1 MHRLLKMLLAFA
13 LITCLPIPCCA
24 QSASE
29 KKAAQKAELKAE
41 LKAEELK
48 NDASYICGEG
58 WGDTYSSADQA
69 ALNDLISKIS
79 LHVSNSFQINE
90 EELNTNS
97 GFDSKTAVTSV
108 MNSYAQATLTNT
120 NNLVISNAPQTHV
133 LRYIKSSEVIKIF
146 DERKEKVFDYVR
158 SAMRA
163 EEKAKI
169 DDALRNYYWAFAMVR
184 SLQYPNSVKM
194 DIDGE
199 QRLLVTWIPQQIEEI
214 MSNLS
219 TQIASKD
226 GNDINLFIKYKNEPV
241 TSIDYTYFD
250 GQTWSNL
257 YSAKDGMGIVELRP
271 GVDVNSLQLKY
282 EYEYADQ
289 CQIDKELESVMQLFK
304 GTPFKNASVYISNLD
319 KKSAVSSEARKE
331 FEKSVKTES
340 AANLETLSKVNDE
353 KQLAGI
359 MNRVVNAIKTRQY
372 DSVNDCFSADGL
384 EMYKKLL
391 NYGQARLLGNP
402 QFSFYTMGK
411 RVVCRSI
418 PMAFSF
424 RNNKRKFVEDVTF
437 TFGEDRKI
445 ECVAFG
451 LGSQA
456 KTDIFDK
463 GVGAWSD
470 YAKMV
475 IATFLENYKTAFALK
490 RLDYLESV
498 FDDNA
503 TIITGHV
510 IKRNPRLS
518 MEDQASTFGDN
529 KPLIKYTRQTKSEYL
544 RKLKMC
550 FQSNQFINI
559 RFADNDVVKMGAGGE
574 TYGIQ
579 IKQDY
584 YSSNYGD
591 HGYLFLMVDFNDPE
605 NPSIKVRT
613 WQPDRNPNINSNLPR
628 SNRDWGIIGPG
639 NF

>member
-1 MHRLLKMLLAFA
+1 MHKTIWMILMLL
-13 LITCLPIPCCA
+13 LPLTSLA
-24 QSASE
+24 QT
-29 KKAAQKAELKAE
+29 
-41 LKAEELK
+41 AEERAEQMK
-48 NDASYICGEG
+48 ANEEYICGEG
-58 WGDTYSSADQA
+58 WGDTYNSADQA
-69 ALNDLISKIS
+69 ALADL
-79 LHVSNSFQINE
+79 
-90 EELNTNS
+90 
-97 GFDSKTAVTSV
+97 
-108 MNSYAQATLTNT
+108 NSYAQATLTNT
-120 NNLVISNAPQTHV
+120 FNLVISNTPQTHV
-133 LRYIKSSEVIKIF
+133 LRYIRKSEVNKIF

-194 DIDGE
+194 TIDGV

-219 TQIASKD
+219 TKIASKD
-226 GNDINLFIKYKNEPV
+226 GNEIYLFIKYKGEPV
-241 TSIDYTYFD
+241 TSLDYTYFD

-271 GVDVNSLQLKY
+271 GVEINSLQLKY

-304 GTPFKNASVYISNLD
+304 GTSFKNASVYINNLD
-319 KKSAVSSEARKE
+319 KKSAVSSEAKKE

-340 AANLETLSKVNDE
+340 AANLETLSKVENE
-353 KQLAGI
+353 KELAGI
-359 MNRVVNAIKTRQY
+359 MTRVINAIKAKDY
-372 DSVNDCFSADGL
+372 DSVSDCFSEDGL

-391 NYGQARLLGNP
+391 NYGQARLLGDP

-424 RNNKRKFVEDVTF
+424 KNNRRKFVEDVTF
-437 TFGEDRKI
+437 TFDENKKI

-456 KTDIFDK
+456 KTDIFNK

-503 TIITGHV
+503 TIITGHI
-510 IKRNPRLS
+510 IKKAPKVA
-518 MEDQASTFGDN
+518 MEGESFINSNN
-529 KPLIKYTRQTKSEYL
+529 KLIKYTRQTKSEYM

-584 YSSNYGD
+584 YSTNYGD
-591 HGYLFLMVDFNDPE
+591 HGYLFLMVDFNDPD

>member
-1 MHRLLKMLLAFA
+1 MHKTIWMILMLL
-13 LITCLPIPCCA
+13 LPLTSLA
-24 QSASE
+24 QT
-29 KKAAQKAELKAE
+29 
-41 LKAEELK
+41 AEERAEQMK
-48 NDASYICGEG
+48 ANAEYICGEG
-58 WGDTYSSADQA
+58 WGDTYNSADQA
-69 ALNDLISKIS
+69 ALADLISKIS
-79 LHVSNSFQINE
+79 LNISNSFEIKE
-90 EELNTNS
+90 EEFNTTS
-97 GFDSKTAVTSV
+97 SFDSKTAITSV

-120 NNLVISNAPQTHV
+120 FNLVISNTPQTHV
-133 LRYIKSSEVIKIF
+133 LRYIRKSEVNKIF

-194 DIDGE
+194 TIDGV

-219 TQIASKD
+219 TKIASKD
-226 GNDINLFIKYKNEPV
+226 GNEINLFIKYKGEPV
-241 TSIDYTYFD
+241 TSLDYTYFD

-271 GVDVNSLQLKY
+271 GVEINSLQLKY

-304 GTPFKNASVYISNLD
+304 GTSFKNASVYINNLD
-319 KKSAVSSEARKE
+319 KKSAVSSEAKKE

-340 AANLETLSKVNDE
+340 AANLETLSKVENE
-353 KQLAGI
+353 KELAGI
-359 MNRVVNAIKTRQY
+359 MTRVINAIKAKEY
-372 DSVNDCFSADGL
+372 DSVSDCFSEDGL

-391 NYGQARLLGNP
+391 NYGQARLLGDP

-424 RNNKRKFVEDVTF
+424 KNNRRKFVEDVTF
-437 TFGEDRKI
+437 TFDENKKI

-456 KTDIFDK
+456 KTDIFNK

-503 TIITGHV
+503 TIITGHI
-510 IKRNPRLS
+510 IKKAPKVA
-518 MEDQASTFGDN
+518 MEGESFINSNN
-529 KPLIKYTRQTKSEYL
+529 KLIKYTRQTKSEYM

-584 YSSNYGD
+584 YSTNYGD
-591 HGYLFLMVDFNDPE
+591 HGYLFLMVDFNDPD

>member
-1 MHRLLKMLLAFA
+1 MHKTIWMILMLL
-13 LITCLPIPCCA
+13 LPLTSLA
-24 QSASE
+24 QT
-29 KKAAQKAELKAE
+29 
-41 LKAEELK
+41 AEERAEQMK
-48 NDASYICGEG
+48 ANAEYICGEG
-58 WGDTYSSADQA
+58 WGDTYNSADQA
-69 ALNDLISKIS
+69 ALADLISKIS
-79 LHVSNSFQINE
+79 LNISNSFEIKE
-90 EELNTNS
+90 EEFNTNS
-97 GFDSKTAVTSV
+97 SFDSKTAITSV

-120 NNLVISNAPQTHV
+120 FNLVISNTPQTHV
-133 LRYIKSSEVIKIF
+133 LRYIRKSEVKKIF

-194 DIDGE
+194 TIDGV

-219 TQIASKD
+219 TKIASKD
-226 GNDINLFIKYKNEPV
+226 GNEINLFIKYKGEPV
-241 TSIDYTYFD
+241 TSLDYTYFD

-271 GVDVNSLQLKY
+271 GVEINSLQLKY

-304 GTPFKNASVYISNLD
+304 GTSFKNASVYINNLD
-319 KKSAVSSEARKE
+319 KKSAVSSEAKKE

-340 AANLETLSKVNDE
+340 AANLETLSKVENE
-353 KQLAGI
+353 KELAGI
-359 MNRVVNAIKTRQY
+359 MTRVINAIKAKDY
-372 DSVNDCFSADGL
+372 DSVSDCFSEDGL

-391 NYGQARLLGNP
+391 NYGQARLLGDP

-424 RNNKRKFVEDVTF
+424 KNNRRKFVEDVTF
-437 TFGEDRKI
+437 TFDENKKI

-456 KTDIFDK
+456 KTDIFNK

-503 TIITGHV
+503 TIITGHI
-510 IKRNPRLS
+510 IKKAPKVA
-518 MEDQASTFGDN
+518 MEGESFINSNN
-529 KPLIKYTRQTKSEYL
+529 KLIKYTRQTKSEYM

-584 YSSNYGD
+584 YSTNYGD
-591 HGYLFLMVDFNDPE
+591 HGYLFLMVDFNDPD

>member
-1 MHRLLKMLLAFA
+1 MHKTIWMILMLL
-13 LITCLPIPCCA
+13 LPLTSLA
-24 QSASE
+24 QT
-29 KKAAQKAELKAE
+29 
-41 LKAEELK
+41 AEERAEQMK
-48 NDASYICGEG
+48 ANAEYICGEG
-58 WGDTYSSADQA
+58 WGDTYNSADQA
-69 ALNDLISKIS
+69 ALADLISKIS
-79 LHVSNSFQINE
+79 LNISNSFEIKE
-90 EELNTNS
+90 EEFNTNS
-97 GFDSKTAVTSV
+97 SFDSKTAITSV

-120 NNLVISNAPQTHV
+120 FNLVISNTPQTHV
-133 LRYIKSSEVIKIF
+133 LRYIRKSEVNKIF

-194 DIDGE
+194 TIDGV

-219 TQIASKD
+219 TKIASKD
-226 GNDINLFIKYKNEPV
+226 GNEINLFIKYKGEPV
-241 TSIDYTYFD
+241 TSLDYTYFD

-271 GVDVNSLQLKY
+271 GVEINSLQLKY

-304 GTPFKNASVYISNLD
+304 GTSFKNASVYINNLD
-319 KKSAVSSEARKE
+319 KKSAVSSEAKKE

-340 AANLETLSKVNDE
+340 AANLETLSKVENE
-353 KQLAGI
+353 KELAGI
-359 MNRVVNAIKTRQY
+359 MTRVINAIKAKDY
-372 DSVNDCFSADGL
+372 DSVSDCFSEDGL

-391 NYGQARLLGNP
+391 NYGQARLLGDP

-424 RNNKRKFVEDVTF
+424 KNNRRKFVEDVTF
-437 TFGEDRKI
+437 TFDENKKI

-456 KTDIFDK
+456 KTDIFNK

-503 TIITGHV
+503 TIITGHI
-510 IKRNPRLS
+510 IKKAPKVA
-518 MEDQASTFGDN
+518 MEGESFINSNN
-529 KPLIKYTRQTKSEYL
+529 KLIKYTRQTKSEYM

-584 YSSNYGD
+584 YSTNYGD
-591 HGYLFLMVDFNDPE
+591 HGYLFLMVDFNDPD

-613 WQPDRNPNINSNLPR
+613 
-628 SNRDWGIIGPG
+628 
-639 NF
+639 

>member
-1 MHRLLKMLLAFA
+1 MHKTIWMILMFLLPLTSLAQ
-13 LITCLPIPCCA
+13 T
-24 QSASE
+24 
-29 KKAAQKAELKAE
+29 
-41 LKAEELK
+41 AEERAEQMK
-48 NDASYICGEG
+48 ANAEYICGEG
-58 WGDTYSSADQA
+58 WGDTYNSADQA
-69 ALNDLISKIS
+69 ALADLISKIS
-79 LHVSNSFQINE
+79 LNISNSFEIKE
-90 EELNTNS
+90 EEFNTNS
-97 GFDSKTAVTSV
+97 SFDSKTAITSV

-120 NNLVISNAPQTHV
+120 FNLVISNTPQTHV
-133 LRYIKSSEVIKIF
+133 LRYIRKSEVNKIF

-194 DIDGE
+194 TIDGV

-219 TQIASKD
+219 TKIASKD
-226 GNDINLFIKYKNEPV
+226 GNEINLFIKYKGEPV
-241 TSIDYTYFD
+241 TSLDYTYFD

-271 GVDVNSLQLKY
+271 GVEINSLQLKY

-304 GTPFKNASVYISNLD
+304 GTSFKNAFVYINNLD
-319 KKSAVSSEARKE
+319 KKSAVSSEAKKE

-340 AANLETLSKVNDE
+340 AANLETLSKVENE
-353 KQLAGI
+353 KELAGI
-359 MNRVVNAIKTRQY
+359 MIRVINAIKAKDY
-372 DSVNDCFSADGL
+372 DSVSDCFSEDGL

-391 NYGQARLLGNP
+391 NYGQARLLGDP

-424 RNNKRKFVEDVTF
+424 KNNRRKFVEDVTF
-437 TFGEDRKI
+437 TFDENKKI

-456 KTDIFDK
+456 KTDIFNK

-503 TIITGHV
+503 TIITGHI
-510 IKRNPRLS
+510 IKKAPKVA
-518 MEDQASTFGDN
+518 MEGESFINSNN
-529 KPLIKYTRQTKSEYL
+529 KLIKYTRQTKSEYM

-584 YSSNYGD
+584 YSTNYGD
-591 HGYLFLMVDFNDPE
+591 HGYLFLMVDFNDPD

>member
-1 MHRLLKMLLAFA
+1 MHKTIWMILMLL
-13 LITCLPIPCCA
+13 LPLTSLA
-24 QSASE
+24 QT
-29 KKAAQKAELKAE
+29 
-41 LKAEELK
+41 AEERAEQMK
-48 NDASYICGEG
+48 ANAEYICGEG
-58 WGDTYSSADQA
+58 WGDTYNSADQA
-69 ALNDLISKIS
+69 ALADLISKIS
-79 LHVSNSFQINE
+79 LNISNSFEIKE
-90 EELNTNS
+90 EEFNTNS
-97 GFDSKTAVTSV
+97 SFDSKTAIISV

-120 NNLVISNAPQTHV
+120 FNLVISNTPQTHV
-133 LRYIKSSEVIKIF
+133 LRYIRKSEVNKIF

-194 DIDGE
+194 TIDGV

-219 TQIASKD
+219 TKIASKD
-226 GNDINLFIKYKNEPV
+226 GNEINLFIKYKGEPV
-241 TSIDYTYFD
+241 TSLDYTYFD

-271 GVDVNSLQLKY
+271 GVEINSLQLKY

-304 GTPFKNASVYISNLD
+304 GTSFKNASVYINNLD
-319 KKSAVSSEARKE
+319 KKSAVSSEAKKE

-340 AANLETLSKVNDE
+340 AANLETLSKVENE
-353 KQLAGI
+353 KELAGI
-359 MNRVVNAIKTRQY
+359 MTKVINAIKAKDY
-372 DSVNDCFSADGL
+372 DSVSDCFSEDGL

-391 NYGQARLLGNP
+391 NYGQARLLGDP
-402 QFSFYTMGK
+402 QFSFNTMGK

-424 RNNKRKFVEDVTF
+424 KTNRRKFVEDVTF
-437 TFGEDRKI
+437 TFDENKKI

-456 KTDIFDK
+456 KTDIFNK

-503 TIITGHV
+503 TIITGHI
-510 IKRNPRLS
+510 IKKAPKVA
-518 MEDQASTFGDN
+518 MEGESFINSNN
-529 KPLIKYTRQTKSEYL
+529 KLIKYTRQTKSEYM

-584 YSSNYGD
+584 YSTNYGD
-591 HGYLFLMVDFNDPE
+591 HGYLFLMVDFNDPD

>member
-1 MHRLLKMLLAFA
+1 MHKTIWMILMLL
-13 LITCLPIPCCA
+13 LPLTTLA
-24 QSASE
+24 QT
-29 KKAAQKAELKAE
+29 
-41 LKAEELK
+41 AEERAEQMK
-48 NDASYICGEG
+48 ANAEYICGEG
-58 WGDTYSSADQA
+58 WGDTYNSADQA
-69 ALNDLISKIS
+69 ALADLISKIS
-79 LHVSNSFQINE
+79 LNISNSFEIKE
-90 EELNTNS
+90 EEFNTNS
-97 GFDSKTAVTSV
+97 SFDSKTAITSV

-120 NNLVISNAPQTHV
+120 FNLVISNTPQTHV
-133 LRYIKSSEVIKIF
+133 LRYIRKSEVNKIF

-194 DIDGE
+194 TIDGV

-219 TQIASKD
+219 TKIASKD
-226 GNDINLFIKYKNEPV
+226 GNEINLFIKYKGEPV
-241 TSIDYTYFD
+241 TSLDYTYFD

-271 GVDVNSLQLKY
+271 GVEINSLQLKY

-304 GTPFKNASVYISNLD
+304 GTSFKNAFVYINNLD
-319 KKSAVSSEARKE
+319 KKSAVSSEAKKE

-340 AANLETLSKVNDE
+340 AANLETLSKVENE
-353 KQLAGI
+353 KELAGI
-359 MNRVVNAIKTRQY
+359 MTRVINAIKAKDY
-372 DSVNDCFSADGL
+372 DSVSDCFSEDGL

-391 NYGQARLLGNP
+391 NYGQARLLGDP

-424 RNNKRKFVEDVTF
+424 KNNRRKFVEDVTF
-437 TFGEDRKI
+437 TFDENKKI

-456 KTDIFDK
+456 KTDIFNK

-503 TIITGHV
+503 TIITGHI
-510 IKRNPRLS
+510 IKKAPKVA
-518 MEDQASTFGDN
+518 MEGESFINSNN
-529 KPLIKYTRQTKSEYL
+529 KLIKYTRQTKSEYM

-584 YSSNYGD
+584 YSTNYGD
-591 HGYLFLMVDFNDPE
+591 HGYLFLMVDFNDPD

>member
-1 MHRLLKMLLAFA
+1 MLMLSF
-13 LITCLPIPCCA
+13 TCSA
-24 QSASE
+24 QNTA
-29 KKAAQKAELKAE
+29 KDKAEQIKG
-41 LKAEELK
+41 
-48 NDASYICGEG
+48 NDAYLCGEG
-58 WGDTYSSADQA
+58 WGDTYNSADQA
-69 ALNDLISKIS
+69 ALADLISKIS
-79 LHVSNSFQINE
+79 LNISSSFEIKE

-97 GFDSKTAVTSV
+97 GFDSNTAVTSV

-120 NNLVISNAPQTHV
+120 DNLVISNSPQTHV
-133 LRYIKSSEVIKIF
+133 LRYIRRSEINKIF

-163 EEKAKI
+163 EEKGKI

-194 DIDGE
+194 TVNGE
-199 QRLLVTWIPQQIEEI
+199 QRLLVTWIPQQMQEI
-214 MSNLS
+214 MSNIS
-219 TQIASKD
+219 TKIASKD
-226 GNDINLFIKYKNEPV
+226 GNDINLFIKYKGEPV
-241 TSIDYTYFD
+241 SSLDYTYFD

-271 GVDVNSLQLKY
+271 DVDINSLQLKY

-289 CQIDKELESVMQLFK
+289 AQIDKELESVMHLFK
-304 GTPFKNASVYISNLD
+304 GTPFKNATAYINNLD
-319 KKSAVSSEARKE
+319 KKSAVSSEAKKD
-331 FEKSVKTES
+331 FEKTVKTES
-340 AANLETLSKVNDE
+340 AANLEDLSKVEDE
-353 KQLAGI
+353 KTLANI
-359 MNRVVNAIKTRQY
+359 MGKVINAIKTKNY
-372 DSVNDCFSADGL
+372 NSADDCFSEDGL

-391 NYGQARLLGNP
+391 NYGQARILGNP
-402 QFSFYTMGK
+402 QFSFYKMGK

-424 RNNKRKFVEDVTF
+424 KNNKRKFVEDVTF
-437 TFGEDRKI
+437 TFDENKKI

-451 LGSQA
+451 LGNQA
-456 KTDIFDK
+456 KTDIFNK

-510 IKRNPRLS
+510 IKKNPKLDVENQS
-518 MEDQASTFGDN
+518 AVFGDN

-550 FQSNQFINI
+550 FQSNQFINV

-584 YSSNYGD
+584 YSTNYGD
-591 HGYLFLMVDFNDPE
+591 QGYLFLMVDFNDPE

-613 WQPDRNPNINSNLPR
+613 
-628 SNRDWGIIGPG
+628 
-639 NF
+639 

>member
-1 MHRLLKMLLAFA
+1 MHKTIWMILMLL
-13 LITCLPIPCCA
+13 LPLTSLA
-24 QSASE
+24 QT
-29 KKAAQKAELKAE
+29 
-41 LKAEELK
+41 AEERAEQMK
-48 NDASYICGEG
+48 ANAEYICGEG
-58 WGDTYSSADQA
+58 WGDTYNSADQA
-69 ALNDLISKIS
+69 ALADLISKIS
-79 LHVSNSFQINE
+79 LNISNSFEIKE
-90 EELNTNS
+90 EEFNTNS
-97 GFDSKTAVTSV
+97 SFDSKTAITSV

-120 NNLVISNAPQTHV
+120 FNLVISNTPQTHV
-133 LRYIKSSEVIKIF
+133 LRYIRKSEVNKIF

-194 DIDGE
+194 TIDGV

-219 TQIASKD
+219 TKIASKD
-226 GNDINLFIKYKNEPV
+226 GNEINLFIKYKGEPV
-241 TSIDYTYFD
+241 TSLDYTYFD

-271 GVDVNSLQLKY
+271 GVEINSLQLKY

-304 GTPFKNASVYISNLD
+304 GTSFKNASVYINNLD
-319 KKSAVSSEARKE
+319 KKSAVSSEAKKE

-340 AANLETLSKVNDE
+340 AANLETLSKVENE
-353 KQLAGI
+353 KELAGI
-359 MNRVVNAIKTRQY
+359 MTRVINAIKAKDY
-372 DSVNDCFSADGL
+372 DSVSDCFSEDGL

-391 NYGQARLLGNP
+391 NYGQARLLGDP

-424 RNNKRKFVEDVTF
+424 KNNRRKFVEDVTF
-437 TFGEDRKI
+437 TFDENKKI

-456 KTDIFDK
+456 KTDIFNK

-503 TIITGHV
+503 TIITGHI
-510 IKRNPRLS
+510 IKKAPKVA
-518 MEDQASTFGDN
+518 MEGESFINSNN
-529 KPLIKYTRQTKSEYL
+529 KLIKYTRQTKSEYM

-559 RFADNDVVKMGAGGE
+559 RFADNNVVKMGAGGE

-584 YSSNYGD
+584 YSTNYGD
-591 HGYLFLMVDFNDPE
+591 HGYLFLMVDFNDPD

>member
-1 MHRLLKMLLAFA
+1 MQTNMKKFLNTLIATVVLSIILPLASM
-13 LITCLPIPCCA
+13 A
-24 QSASE
+24 QNASA
-29 KKAAQKAELKAE
+29 AWQKAEQIKDDEA
-41 LKAEELK
+41 
-48 NDASYICGEG
+48 YICGEG
-58 WGDTYSSADQA
+58 WGDTYNSADQE
-69 ALNDLISKIS
+69 ALSDLISKITINIS
-79 LHVSNSFQINE
+79 HSFEVNE
-90 EELNTNS
+90 EELNTNDHI
-97 GFDSKTAVTSV
+97 DSKSAVKSV

-120 NNLVISNAPQTHV
+120 NNIVISNSPKAHV
-133 LRYIKSSEVIKIF
+133 LRYIKRSEVQKIF
-146 DERKEKVFDYVR
+146 DSRKEKVFDYVR
-158 SAMRA
+158 SALRA
-163 EEKAKI
+163 EEKGKI

-194 DIDGE
+194 DIDGT
-199 QRLLVTWIPQQIEEI
+199 QRLLVTWIPQQMEEI

-219 TQIASKD
+219 TQIANKD
-226 GNDINLFIKYKNEPV
+226 GNDINLFIRYKGEPV
-241 TSIDYTYFD
+241 TSLDYTYFD

-271 GVDVNSLQLKY
+271 GTDINSLQLKY

-289 CQIDKELESVMQLFK
+289 CQIDKELESVMSLFK
-304 GTPFKNASVYISNLD
+304 GTPFKNAMLYINNID
-319 KKSAVSSEARKE
+319 KKSTISTDAKKG
-331 FEKSVKTES
+331 FEKSVKNES
-340 AANLETLSKVNDE
+340 DTNLNELGKIEGE
-353 KQLAGI
+353 KEYVAIINKLI
-359 MNRVVNAIKTRQY
+359 NAIKSKNY
-372 DSVNDCFSADGL
+372 DSVDDCFTTDGQ
-384 EMYKKLL
+384 EMYRKLL
-391 NYGQARLLGNP
+391 NYGKARILGNP
-402 QFSFYTMGK
+402 QFSFYKMGL

-424 RNNKRKFVEDVTF
+424 QNNKRKFVEDVTF
-437 TFGEDRKI
+437 TFDANKKI

-456 KTDIFDK
+456 KTDIFNK

-503 TIITGHV
+503 TIITGHL
-510 IKRNPRLS
+510 IKKSPRQQVESQSFL
-518 MEDQASTFGDN
+518 ADN

-544 RKLKMC
+544 RRLKMC

-584 YSSNYGD
+584 YSTNYGD

-613 WQPDRNPNINSNLPR
+613 WQPDRNPDINSNLPR

>member
-1 MHRLLKMLLAFA
+1 MHKTIWMILMLL
-13 LITCLPIPCCA
+13 LPLTSLA
-24 QSASE
+24 QT
-29 KKAAQKAELKAE
+29 
-41 LKAEELK
+41 AEERAGQMK
-48 NDASYICGEG
+48 ANAEYICGEG
-58 WGDTYSSADQA
+58 WGDTYNSADQA
-69 ALNDLISKIS
+69 ALADLISKIS
-79 LHVSNSFQINE
+79 LNISNSFEIKE
-90 EELNTNS
+90 EEFNTNS
-97 GFDSKTAVTSV
+97 SFDSKTAITSV

-120 NNLVISNAPQTHV
+120 FNLVISNTPQTHV
-133 LRYIKSSEVIKIF
+133 LRYIRKSEVNKIF

-194 DIDGE
+194 TIDGV

-219 TQIASKD
+219 TKIASKD
-226 GNDINLFIKYKNEPV
+226 DNEINLFIKYKGEPV
-241 TSIDYTYFD
+241 TSLDYTYFD

-271 GVDVNSLQLKY
+271 GVEINSLQLKY

-304 GTPFKNASVYISNLD
+304 GTSFKNAFVYINNLD
-319 KKSAVSSEARKE
+319 KKSAVSSEAKKE

-340 AANLETLSKVNDE
+340 AADLETLSKVENE
-353 KQLAGI
+353 KELAGI
-359 MNRVVNAIKTRQY
+359 MTRVINAIKAKDY
-372 DSVNDCFSADGL
+372 DSVSDCFSEDGL

-391 NYGQARLLGNP
+391 NYGQARLLGDP

-424 RNNKRKFVEDVTF
+424 KNNRRKFVEDVTF
-437 TFGEDRKI
+437 TFDENKKI

-456 KTDIFDK
+456 KTDIFNK

-503 TIITGHV
+503 TIITGHI
-510 IKRNPRLS
+510 IKKAPKVA
-518 MEDQASTFGDN
+518 MEGESFINSNN
-529 KPLIKYTRQTKSEYL
+529 KLIKYTRQTKSEYM

-584 YSSNYGD
+584 YSTNYGD
-591 HGYLFLMVDFNDPE
+591 HGYLFLMVDFNDPD

>member
-1 MHRLLKMLLAFA
+1 MHKTIWMILMLL
-13 LITCLPIPCCA
+13 LPLTSLA
-24 QSASE
+24 QT
-29 KKAAQKAELKAE
+29 
-41 LKAEELK
+41 AEERAEQMK
-48 NDASYICGEG
+48 ANAEYICGEG
-58 WGDTYSSADQA
+58 WGDTYNSADQA
-69 ALNDLISKIS
+69 ALADLISKIS
-79 LHVSNSFQINE
+79 LNISNSFEIKE
-90 EELNTNS
+90 EEFNTNS
-97 GFDSKTAVTSV
+97 SFDSKTAITSV

-120 NNLVISNAPQTHV
+120 FNLVISNTPQTHV
-133 LRYIKSSEVIKIF
+133 LRYIRKSEVNKIF

-194 DIDGE
+194 TIDGV

-219 TQIASKD
+219 TKIASKD
-226 GNDINLFIKYKNEPV
+226 GNEINLFIKYKGEPV
-241 TSIDYTYFD
+241 TSLDYTYFD

-271 GVDVNSLQLKY
+271 GVEINSLQLKY

-304 GTPFKNASVYISNLD
+304 GTSFKNASVYINNLD
-319 KKSAVSSEARKE
+319 KKSAVSSEAKKE

-340 AANLETLSKVNDE
+340 AANLETLSKVENE
-353 KQLAGI
+353 KEPAGI
-359 MNRVVNAIKTRQY
+359 MTRVINAIKAKDY
-372 DSVNDCFSADGL
+372 DSVSDCFSEDGL

-391 NYGQARLLGNP
+391 NYGQARLLGDP

-424 RNNKRKFVEDVTF
+424 KNNRRKFVEDVTF
-437 TFGEDRKI
+437 TFDENKKI

-456 KTDIFDK
+456 KTDIFNK

-503 TIITGHV
+503 TIITGHI
-510 IKRNPRLS
+510 IKKAPKVA
-518 MEDQASTFGDN
+518 MEGESFINSNN
-529 KPLIKYTRQTKSEYL
+529 KLIKYTRQTKSEYM

-584 YSSNYGD
+584 YSTNYGDYGD
-591 HGYLFLMVDFNDPE
+591 HGYLFLMVDFNDPD

>member
-1 MHRLLKMLLAFA
+1 MHKTIWTFLMILLPLAS
-13 LITCLPIPCCA
+13 PA
-24 QSASE
+24 QNVEERAE
-29 KKAAQKAELKAE
+29 QFKANNEYL
-41 LKAEELK
+41 
-48 NDASYICGEG
+48 CGEG
-58 WGDTYSSADQA
+58 WGDTYNSADQA
-69 ALNDLISKIS
+69 ALADLISKIS
-79 LHVSNSFQINE
+79 LNISSSFEIKE
-90 EELNTNS
+90 EEFNTNN

-133 LRYIKSSEVIKIF
+133 LRYIRKSEINKIF

-163 EEKAKI
+163 EEKGKI

-194 DIDGE
+194 TIDGV
-199 QRLLVTWIPQQIEEI
+199 QRLLVTWIPQQIEEV

-219 TQIASKD
+219 VNIASKD
-226 GNDINLFIKYKNEPV
+226 GNDINLFIKYKGEPV
-241 TSIDYTYFD
+241 ASLDYTYFD

-257 YSAKDGMGIVELRP
+257 YSAKDGMGVVELRP
-271 GVDVNSLQLKY
+271 DVPINSLQLKY

-289 CQIDKELESVMQLFK
+289 AQIDKELESVMHLFR
-304 GTPFKNASVYISNLD
+304 GTPFKNASTYIDNLD
-319 KKSAVSSEARKE
+319 KKTAVSAEAKKD
-331 FEKSVKTES
+331 FDKSVKTES
-340 AANLETLSKVNDE
+340 AANLEDLTKVEDE
-353 KQLAGI
+353 KTLAKI
-359 MNRVVNAIKTRQY
+359 MGRVINAIKTKDY
-372 DSVNDCFSADGL
+372 DSANDCFSEDGR
-384 EMYKKLL
+384 EMYWKLL

-402 QFSFYTMGK
+402 QFSFYKMGK

-424 RNNKRKFVEDVTF
+424 KNNKRKFVEDVTF
-437 TFGEDRKI
+437 TFDEHRKI

-451 LGSQA
+451 LGNQA

-503 TIITGHV
+503 TIITGHI
-510 IKRNPRLS
+510 IKKNPKLNI
-518 MEDQASTFGDN
+518 EGQATTFGDN

-591 HGYLFLMVDFNDPE
+591 QGYLFLMVDFNDPE

-613 WQPDRNPNINSNLPR
+613 WQPERNPNINSNLPR

>member
-1 MHRLLKMLLAFA
+1 MHKTIWMILMLL
-13 LITCLPIPCCA
+13 LPLTSLA
-24 QSASE
+24 QT
-29 KKAAQKAELKAE
+29 
-41 LKAEELK
+41 AEERAEQMK
-48 NDASYICGEG
+48 ANAEYICGEG
-58 WGDTYSSADQA
+58 WGDTYNSADQA
-69 ALNDLISKIS
+69 ALADLISKIS
-79 LHVSNSFQINE
+79 LNISNSFEIKE
-90 EELNTNS
+90 EEFNTNS
-97 GFDSKTAVTSV
+97 SFDSKTAISSV

-120 NNLVISNAPQTHV
+120 FNLVISNTPQTHV
-133 LRYIKSSEVIKIF
+133 LRYIRKSEVNKIF

-194 DIDGE
+194 TIDGV

-219 TQIASKD
+219 TKIASKD
-226 GNDINLFIKYKNEPV
+226 GNEINLFIKYKGEPV
-241 TSIDYTYFD
+241 TSLDYTYFD

-304 GTPFKNASVYISNLD
+304 GTSFKNASVYINNLD
-319 KKSAVSSEARKE
+319 KKSAVSSEAKKE

-340 AANLETLSKVNDE
+340 AANLETLSKVENE
-353 KQLAGI
+353 KELAGI
-359 MNRVVNAIKTRQY
+359 MTRVINAIKAKDY
-372 DSVNDCFSADGL
+372 DSVSDCFSEDGL

-391 NYGQARLLGNP
+391 NYGQARLLGDP

-424 RNNKRKFVEDVTF
+424 KNNRRKFVEDVTF
-437 TFGEDRKI
+437 TFDENKKI

-456 KTDIFDK
+456 KTDIFNK

-475 IATFLENYKTAFALK
+475 IATFLENYKTAFSLK

-503 TIITGHV
+503 TIITGHI
-510 IKRNPRLS
+510 IKKAPKVA
-518 MEDQASTFGDN
+518 MEGESFINSNN
-529 KPLIKYTRQTKSEYL
+529 KLIKYTRQTKSEYM

-584 YSSNYGD
+584 YSTNYGD
-591 HGYLFLMVDFNDPE
+591 HGYLFLMVDFNDPD

>member
-1 MHRLLKMLLAFA
+1 MRKTIWTILILMLSF
-13 LITCLPIPCCA
+13 TCSA
-24 QSASE
+24 QNTA
-29 KKAAQKAELKAE
+29 KDKAEQIKG
-41 LKAEELK
+41 
-48 NDASYICGEG
+48 NDAYLCGEG
-58 WGDTYSSADQA
+58 WGDTYNSADQA
-69 ALNDLISKIS
+69 ALADLISKIS
-79 LHVSNSFQINE
+79 LNISSSFEIKE

-97 GFDSKTAVTSV
+97 GFDSNTAVTSV

-120 NNLVISNAPQTHV
+120 DNLVISNSPQTHV
-133 LRYIKSSEVIKIF
+133 LRYIRRSEINKIF

-163 EEKAKI
+163 EEKGKI

-194 DIDGE
+194 TVDGE
-199 QRLLVTWIPQQIEEI
+199 QRLLVTWIPQQIQEV
-214 MSNLS
+214 MSNIS
-219 TQIASKD
+219 TKIASKD
-226 GNDINLFIKYKNEPV
+226 GNDINLFIKYKGEPV
-241 TSIDYTYFD
+241 SSLDYTYFD

-271 GVDVNSLQLKY
+271 DVDINSLQLKY

-289 CQIDKELESVMQLFK
+289 AQIDKELESVMHLFK
-304 GTPFKNASVYISNLD
+304 GTPFKNATAYINNLD
-319 KKSAVSSEARKE
+319 KKSAVSSEAKKD
-331 FEKSVKTES
+331 FEKTVKTES
-340 AANLETLSKVNDE
+340 AANLEDLSKVEDE
-353 KQLAGI
+353 KTLANI
-359 MNRVVNAIKTRQY
+359 MGKVINAIKTKNY
-372 DSVNDCFSADGL
+372 NSADDCFSEDGL
-384 EMYKKLL
+384 EMYRKLL
-391 NYGQARLLGNP
+391 NYGQARILGNP
-402 QFSFYTMGK
+402 QFSFYKMGK

-424 RNNKRKFVEDVTF
+424 KNNKRKFVEDVTF
-437 TFGEDRKI
+437 TFDENKKI

-451 LGSQA
+451 LGNQA
-456 KTDIFDK
+456 KTDIFNK

-510 IKRNPRLS
+510 IKKNPKLDVENQS
-518 MEDQASTFGDN
+518 AVFGDN

-550 FQSNQFINI
+550 FQSNQFINV

-584 YSSNYGD
+584 YSTNYGD
-591 HGYLFLMVDFNDPE
+591 QGYLFLMVDFNDPE

-613 WQPDRNPNINSNLPR
+613 WQPDRNPDINSNLPR

>member
-1 MHRLLKMLLAFA
+1 MHKTIWMILMLL
-13 LITCLPIPCCA
+13 LPLTSLA
-24 QSASE
+24 QT
-29 KKAAQKAELKAE
+29 
-41 LKAEELK
+41 AEERAEQMK
-48 NDASYICGEG
+48 ANAEYICGEG
-58 WGDTYSSADQA
+58 WGDTYNSADQA
-69 ALNDLISKIS
+69 ALADLISKIS
-79 LHVSNSFQINE
+79 LNISNSFEIKE
-90 EELNTNS
+90 EEFNTNS
-97 GFDSKTAVTSV
+97 SFDSKTAIISV

-120 NNLVISNAPQTHV
+120 FNLVISNTPQTHV
-133 LRYIKSSEVIKIF
+133 LRYIRKSEVNKIF

-194 DIDGE
+194 TIDGV

-219 TQIASKD
+219 TKIASKD
-226 GNDINLFIKYKNEPV
+226 GNEINLFIKYKGEPV
-241 TSIDYTYFD
+241 TSLDYTYFD

-271 GVDVNSLQLKY
+271 GVKINSLQLKY

-304 GTPFKNASVYISNLD
+304 GTSFKNASVYINNLD
-319 KKSAVSSEARKE
+319 KKSAVSSEAKKE

-340 AANLETLSKVNDE
+340 AANLETLSKVENE
-353 KQLAGI
+353 KELAGI
-359 MNRVVNAIKTRQY
+359 MTKVINAIKAKDY
-372 DSVNDCFSADGL
+372 DSVSDCFSEDGL

-391 NYGQARLLGNP
+391 NYGQARLLGDP

-424 RNNKRKFVEDVTF
+424 KNNRRKFMEDVTF
-437 TFGEDRKI
+437 TFDENKKI

-456 KTDIFDK
+456 KTDIFNK

-503 TIITGHV
+503 TIITGHI
-510 IKRNPRLS
+510 IKKAPKVA
-518 MEDQASTFGDN
+518 MEGESFINSNN
-529 KPLIKYTRQTKSEYL
+529 KLIKYTRQTKSEYM

-584 YSSNYGD
+584 YSTNYGD
-591 HGYLFLMVDFNDPE
+591 HGYLFLMVDFNDPD

>member
-1 MHRLLKMLLAFA
+1 MHKTIWMILMLL
-13 LITCLPIPCCA
+13 LPLTSLA
-24 QSASE
+24 QT
-29 KKAAQKAELKAE
+29 
-41 LKAEELK
+41 AEERAEQMK
-48 NDASYICGEG
+48 ANAEYICGEG
-58 WGDTYSSADQA
+58 WGDTYNSADQA
-69 ALNDLISKIS
+69 ALADLISKIS
-79 LHVSNSFQINE
+79 LNISNSFEIKE
-90 EELNTNS
+90 EEFNTNS
-97 GFDSKTAVTSV
+97 SFDSKTAITSV

-120 NNLVISNAPQTHV
+120 FNLVISNTPQTHV
-133 LRYIKSSEVIKIF
+133 LRYIRKSEVNKIF

-194 DIDGE
+194 TIDGV

-219 TQIASKD
+219 TKIASKD
-226 GNDINLFIKYKNEPV
+226 GNEINLFIKYKGEPV
-241 TSIDYTYFD
+241 TSLDYTYFD

-271 GVDVNSLQLKY
+271 GVEINSLQLKY

-304 GTPFKNASVYISNLD
+304 GTSFKNASVYINNLD
-319 KKSAVSSEARKE
+319 KKSAVSSEAKKE

-340 AANLETLSKVNDE
+340 AANLETLSKVENE
-353 KQLAGI
+353 KELAGI
-359 MNRVVNAIKTRQY
+359 MTRVINAIKAKDY
-372 DSVNDCFSADGL
+372 DSVSDCFSEDGL

-391 NYGQARLLGNP
+391 NYGQARLLGDP

-424 RNNKRKFVEDVTF
+424 KNNRRKFVEDVTF
-437 TFGEDRKI
+437 TFDENKKI

-456 KTDIFDK
+456 KTDIFNK

-503 TIITGHV
+503 TIITGHI
-510 IKRNPRLS
+510 IKKAPKVA
-518 MEDQASTFGDN
+518 MEGESFINSNN
-529 KPLIKYTRQTKSEYL
+529 KLIKYTRQTKSEYM

-559 RFADNDVVKMGAGGE
+559 RFADNDVVKMGAGG
-574 TYGIQ
+574 
-579 IKQDY
+579 
-584 YSSNYGD
+584 
-591 HGYLFLMVDFNDPE
+591 
-605 NPSIKVRT
+605 
-613 WQPDRNPNINSNLPR
+613 
-628 SNRDWGIIGPG
+628 
-639 NF
+639 

>member
-1 MHRLLKMLLAFA
+1 MHKTIWMILMLL
-13 LITCLPIPCCA
+13 LPLTSLA
-24 QSASE
+24 QT
-29 KKAAQKAELKAE
+29 
-41 LKAEELK
+41 AEERAEQMK
-48 NDASYICGEG
+48 ANAEYICGEG
-58 WGDTYSSADQA
+58 WGDTYNSADQA
-69 ALNDLISKIS
+69 ALADLISKIS
-79 LHVSNSFQINE
+79 LNISNSFEIKE
-90 EELNTNS
+90 EEFNTNS
-97 GFDSKTAVTSV
+97 SFDSKTAIILV

-120 NNLVISNAPQTHV
+120 FNLVISNTPQTHV
-133 LRYIKSSEVIKIF
+133 LRYIRKSEVNKIF

-194 DIDGE
+194 TIDGV

-219 TQIASKD
+219 TKIASKD
-226 GNDINLFIKYKNEPV
+226 GNEINLFIKYKGEPV
-241 TSIDYTYFD
+241 TSLDYTYFD

-271 GVDVNSLQLKY
+271 GVEINSLQLKY

-304 GTPFKNASVYISNLD
+304 GTSFKNASVYINNLD
-319 KKSAVSSEARKE
+319 KKSAVSSEAKKE

-340 AANLETLSKVNDE
+340 AANLETLSKVENE
-353 KQLAGI
+353 KELAGI
-359 MNRVVNAIKTRQY
+359 MTRVINAIKAKDY
-372 DSVNDCFSADGL
+372 DSVSDCFSEDGL

-391 NYGQARLLGNP
+391 NYGQARLLGDP

-424 RNNKRKFVEDVTF
+424 KNNRRKFVEDVTF
-437 TFGEDRKI
+437 TFDENKKI

-456 KTDIFDK
+456 KTDIFNK

-503 TIITGHV
+503 TIITGHI
-510 IKRNPRLS
+510 IKKAPKVA
-518 MEDQASTFGDN
+518 MEGESFINSNN
-529 KPLIKYTRQTKSEYL
+529 KLIKYTRQTKSEYM

-550 FQSNQFINI
+550 FLSNQFINI

-584 YSSNYGD
+584 YSTNYGD
-591 HGYLFLMVDFNDPE
+591 HGYLFLMVDFNDPD

>member
-1 MHRLLKMLLAFA
+1 MHKTIWMILMLL
-13 LITCLPIPCCA
+13 LPLTSLA
-24 QSASE
+24 QT
-29 KKAAQKAELKAE
+29 
-41 LKAEELK
+41 AEERAEQMK
-48 NDASYICGEG
+48 ANAEYICGEG
-58 WGDTYSSADQA
+58 WGGTYNSADQA
-69 ALNDLISKIS
+69 ALADLISKIS
-79 LHVSNSFQINE
+79 LNISNSFEIKE
-90 EELNTNS
+90 EEFNTNS
-97 GFDSKTAVTSV
+97 SFDSKTAITSV

-120 NNLVISNAPQTHV
+120 FNLVISNTPQTHV
-133 LRYIKSSEVIKIF
+133 LRYIRKSEVNKIF

-184 SLQYPNSVKM
+184 SLQYPNGVKM
-194 DIDGE
+194 TIDGV

-219 TQIASKD
+219 TKIASKD
-226 GNDINLFIKYKNEPV
+226 GNEINLFIKYKGEPV
-241 TSIDYTYFD
+241 TSLDYTYFD

-271 GVDVNSLQLKY
+271 GVEINSLQLKY

-304 GTPFKNASVYISNLD
+304 GTSFKNASVYINNLD
-319 KKSAVSSEARKE
+319 KKSAVSSEAKKE

-340 AANLETLSKVNDE
+340 AANLETLSKVENE
-353 KQLAGI
+353 KELAGI
-359 MNRVVNAIKTRQY
+359 MTRVINAIKAKDY
-372 DSVNDCFSADGL
+372 DSVSDCFSEDGL

-391 NYGQARLLGNP
+391 NYGQARLLGDP

-424 RNNKRKFVEDVTF
+424 KNNRRKFVEDVTF
-437 TFGEDRKI
+437 TFDENKKI

-456 KTDIFDK
+456 KTDIFNK

-503 TIITGHV
+503 TIITGHI
-510 IKRNPRLS
+510 IKKAPKVA
-518 MEDQASTFGDN
+518 MEGESFINSNN
-529 KPLIKYTRQTKSEYL
+529 KLIKYTRQTKSEYM

-584 YSSNYGD
+584 YSTNYGD
-591 HGYLFLMVDFNDPE
+591 HGYLFLMVDFNDPD

>member
-1 MHRLLKMLLAFA
+1 MHKTIWMILMLL
-13 LITCLPIPCCA
+13 LPLTSLA
-24 QSASE
+24 QT
-29 KKAAQKAELKAE
+29 
-41 LKAEELK
+41 AEERAEQMK
-48 NDASYICGEG
+48 ANAEYICGEG
-58 WGDTYSSADQA
+58 WGDTYNSADQA
-69 ALNDLISKIS
+69 ALADLISKIS
-79 LHVSNSFQINE
+79 LNISNSFEIKE
-90 EELNTNS
+90 EEFNTNS
-97 GFDSKTAVTSV
+97 SFDSKTAITSV

-120 NNLVISNAPQTHV
+120 FNLVISNTPQTHV
-133 LRYIKSSEVIKIF
+133 LRYIRKSEVNKIF

-194 DIDGE
+194 TIDGV

-219 TQIASKD
+219 TKIASKD
-226 GNDINLFIKYKNEPV
+226 GNEINLFIKYKGEPV
-241 TSIDYTYFD
+241 TSLDYTYFD

-271 GVDVNSLQLKY
+271 GVEINSLQLKY

-304 GTPFKNASVYISNLD
+304 GTSFKNASVYINNLD
-319 KKSAVSSEARKE
+319 KKSAVSSEAKKE

-340 AANLETLSKVNDE
+340 AANLETLSKVENE
-353 KQLAGI
+353 KELAGI
-359 MNRVVNAIKTRQY
+359 MTRVINAIKAKDY
-372 DSVNDCFSADGL
+372 DSVSDCFSEDGL

-391 NYGQARLLGNP
+391 NYGQARLLGDP

-424 RNNKRKFVEDVTF
+424 KNNRRKFVEDVTF
-437 TFGEDRKI
+437 TFDENKKI

-456 KTDIFDK
+456 KTDIFNK

-503 TIITGHV
+503 TIITGHI
-510 IKRNPRLS
+510 IKKAPKVA
-518 MEDQASTFGDN
+518 MEGESFINSNN
-529 KPLIKYTRQTKSEYL
+529 KLIKYTRQTKSEYM

-584 YSSNYGD
+584 YSTNYGD
-591 HGYLFLMVDFNDPE
+591 HGYLFLMVDFNDPD

-613 WQPDRNPNINSNLPR
+613 WQPARNPNINSNLPR

>member
-1 MHRLLKMLLAFA
+1 MRKILWMLFA
-13 LITCLPIPCCA
+13 LLPLATMA
-24 QSASE
+24 QTTGAE
-29 KKAAQKAELKAE
+29 QKAQTIKAD
-41 LKAEELK
+41 EEF
-48 NDASYICGEG
+48 ICGEG
-58 WGDTYSSADQA
+58 WGDTYNSADQA
-69 ALNDLISKIS
+69 ALADLISKIS
-79 LHVSNSFQINE
+79 VNISNSFEIKE

-97 GFDSKTAVTSV
+97 GLDSKSAVTSV

-120 NNLVISNAPQTHV
+120 NNVVISNSPQAHV
-133 LRYIKSSEVIKIF
+133 LRYIKRSEVNKIF
-146 DERKEKVFDYVR
+146 DDRKEKVFDYVR

-163 EEKAKI
+163 EEKGKI

-184 SLQYPNSVKM
+184 SLQYPNNVKM
-194 DIDGE
+194 TIDGV
-199 QRLLVTWIPQQIEEI
+199 QRLLVTWIPQQMEEI

-219 TQIASKD
+219 TKVASKD
-226 GNDINLFIKYKNEPV
+226 GNDINLFIKYKGEPV
-241 TSIDYTYFD
+241 TSLDYTYFD

-271 GVDVNSLQLKY
+271 DVDVNSLQLKY

-289 CQIDKELESVMQLFK
+289 CQIDKELESVMSLFK
-304 GTPFKNASVYISNLD
+304 GTPFKNATVYINNLD
-319 KKSAVSSEARKE
+319 KKSVVSSEAKKE

-340 AANLETLSKVNDE
+340 AANLEDLNKIEGEKEYANIITKVVE
-353 KQLAGI
+353 
-359 MNRVVNAIKTRQY
+359 AIKSRQY
-372 DSVNDCFSADGL
+372 DSVNEYFSADGL
-384 EMYKKLL
+384 EMYSKLL
-391 NYGQARLLGNP
+391 NYGKARILGTP
-402 QFSFYTMGK
+402 QFSFYKMGK

-424 RNNKRKFVEDVTF
+424 QNNKRKFVEDVTF
-437 TFGEDRKI
+437 TFGEDKKI

-456 KTDIFDK
+456 KTDIFNK

-503 TIITGHV
+503 TIITGHI
-510 IKRNPRLS
+510 IKKAPKVPIEGESYITSNN
-518 MEDQASTFGDN
+518 Q
-529 KPLIKYTRQTKSEYL
+529 LIKYTRQTKAEYM

-550 FQSNQFINI
+550 FNSNQFINI

-584 YSSNYGD
+584 YSTNYGD

>member
-1 MHRLLKMLLAFA
+1 MHKLLYALFATLA
-13 LITCLPIPCCA
+13 LTSMPQTTLA
-24 QSASE
+24 QTHSE
-29 KKAAQKAELKAE
+29 KKAMEKVA

-48 NDASYICGEG
+48 NDADYLCGEG
-58 WGDTYSSADQA
+58 WGDTYSAADQA
-69 ALNDLISKIS
+69 ALTDLISKIS
-79 LHVSNSFQINE
+79 VNVSSSFQINE
-90 EELNTNS
+90 EELNTNA
-97 GFDSKTAVTSV
+97 GFDSKSVVTSV
-108 MNSYAQATLTNT
+108 MKSYAQATLTNT
-120 NNLVISNAPQTHV
+120 NNLVLSNQPQAHV
-133 LRYIKSSEVIKIF
+133 LRYIKSSEIVKIF
-146 DERKEKVFDYVR
+146 NDRKEKVFDYVR

-163 EEKAKI
+163 EEKGKI

-184 SLQYPNSVKM
+184 SLQYPNNVKM
-194 DIDGE
+194 DVDGE
-199 QRLLVTWIPQQIEEI
+199 QRLLVTWIPQQMEEI
-214 MSNLS
+214 MGNLS
-219 TQIASKD
+219 TNIASRD
-226 GNDINLFIKYKNEPV
+226 GDELSLFIKYKGKPV
-241 TSIDYTYFD
+241 TSLDYTYFD

-289 CQIDKELESVMQLFK
+289 CQIDKELESVMNLFK
-304 GTPFKNASVYISNLD
+304 GTFFKNATAYINNID
-319 KKSAVSSEARKE
+319 KKSAVSTEAKKE

-340 AANLETLSKVNDE
+340 IANLQALGKVADE
-353 KQLAGI
+353 KQLANI
-359 MNRVVNAIKTRQY
+359 MTKVVNAIKTKQY
-372 DSVNDCFSADGL
+372 DSANDCFSADGL

-402 QFSFYTMGK
+402 QFAFYTMGK

-424 RNNKRKFVEDVTF
+424 QNNKRKFVEDVTF
-437 TFGEDRKI
+437 TFDENKKI

-510 IKRNPRLS
+510 IKRNPKLRI
-518 MEDQASTFGDN
+518 EGQASTFGDN

-559 RFADNDVVKMGAGGE
+559 RFADNDVVKMGTGGE

-584 YSSNYGD
+584 YSTNYGD

>member
-1 MHRLLKMLLAFA
+1 MRKLLGLLFA
-13 LITCLPIPCCA
+13 LLPLLCLA
-24 QSASE
+24 QTEAE
-29 KKAAQKAELKAE
+29 K
-41 LKAEELK
+41 KAEELK
-48 NDASYICGEG
+48 TNTDYICGEG
-58 WGDTYSSADQA
+58 WAETYNSADQA
-69 ALNDLISKIS
+69 ALADLISKIS
-79 LHVSNSFQINE
+79 INVSNSFQISE

-97 GFDSKTAVTSV
+97 GLDSKTAVKSV

-120 NNLVISNAPQTHV
+120 NNLVISNSPKAHV
-133 LRYIKSSEVIKIF
+133 LRYIKRSEIVKIF
-146 DERKEKVFDYVR
+146 EERKEKVFDYVR

-163 EEKAKI
+163 EEKGKI

-194 DIDGE
+194 DIDGT
-199 QRLLVTWIPQQIEEI
+199 QRLLVTWIPQQMEEI
-214 MSNLS
+214 MGNLS
-219 TQIASKD
+219 TKIASRD
-226 GNDINLFIKYKNEPV
+226 GNDLNIFIKYKDQPV
-241 TSIDYTYFD
+241 TSLDYTYFD

-271 GVDVNSLQLKY
+271 GIDINSLQLKY

-289 CQIDKELESVMQLFK
+289 CQIDKELESVMNLFK
-304 GTPFKNASVYISNLD
+304 GTPFKNATIYINNID
-319 KKSAVSSEARKE
+319 KKSAVSTEAKKE
-331 FEKSVKTES
+331 FEKVVKTES
-340 AANLETLSKVNDE
+340 AANLEALTQVEDE
-353 KQLAGI
+353 KQLAATMI
-359 MNRVVNAIKTRQY
+359 RIVNAIKAKNY
-372 DSVNDCFSADGL
+372 DSVNDCFNADGL

-391 NYGQARLLGNP
+391 HYGQARILGNS
-402 QFSFYTMGK
+402 QFSFYKMGK

-424 RNNKRKFVEDVTF
+424 QNNKRKFVEDVTF
-437 TFGEDRKI
+437 TFGEDKKI

-451 LGSQA
+451 LGNEA
-456 KTDIFDK
+456 KTDIFNK

-503 TIITGHV
+503 TIITGHI
-510 IKRNPRLS
+510 IKKNPKANIEGQSYL
-518 MEDQASTFGDN
+518 ADN

-584 YSSNYGD
+584 YSTNYGD

-613 WQPDRNPNINSNLPR
+613 WQPDRNPNINANLPR

>member
-1 MHRLLKMLLAFA
+1 MHKTIWMLLM
-13 LITCLPIPCCA
+13 LLLPLASVA
-24 QSASE
+24 QT
-29 KKAAQKAELKAE
+29 
-41 LKAEELK
+41 AEERAEQMK
-48 NDASYICGEG
+48 ANAEYICGEG
-58 WGDTYSSADQA
+58 WGETYNSADQA
-69 ALNDLISKIS
+69 ALADLISKIS
-79 LHVSNSFQINE
+79 LNISNSFEIKE
-90 EELNTNS
+90 EEFNTNS
-97 GFDSKTAVTSV
+97 NFDSKTAVTSV

-120 NNLVISNAPQTHV
+120 NNLVISNTPQTHV
-133 LRYIKSSEVIKIF
+133 LRYIKRSEVNKIF

-194 DIDGE
+194 TIDGV

-214 MSNLS
+214 LGNIS
-219 TQIASKD
+219 TKVASKD
-226 GNDINLFIKYKNEPV
+226 GNDLNLFIKYKGEPV
-241 TSIDYTYFD
+241 ASLDYTYFD

-271 GVDVNSLQLKY
+271 GVDINSLQLKY

-289 CQIDKELESVMQLFK
+289 CQIDKELESVMHLFK
-304 GTPFKNASVYISNLD
+304 GTPFKNATTYINNLD
-319 KKSAVSSEARKE
+319 KKTAVSSEAKKD
-331 FEKSVKTES
+331 FDKTVKSES
-340 AANLETLSKVNDE
+340 VANLADLSKVEDE
-353 KQLAGI
+353 KQLAEI
-359 MNRVVNAIKTRQY
+359 MGKVVNAIKTQNY
-372 DSVNDCFSADGL
+372 DSANEYFSEDGL

-391 NYGQARLLGNP
+391 NYGKARLLGDP
-402 QFSFYTMGK
+402 QFSFYKMGK

-424 RNNKRKFVEDVTF
+424 KNNKRKFVEDVTF
-437 TFGEDRKI
+437 TFDENKKI

-456 KTDIFDK
+456 KTDIFNK

-503 TIITGHV
+503 TIITGHI
-510 IKRNPRLS
+510 IKKAPKVALEGESYIANN
-518 MEDQASTFGDN
+518 N
-529 KPLIKYTRQTKSEYL
+529 KLIKYTRQTKSEYM

-584 YSSNYGD
+584 YSTNYGD

>member
-1 MHRLLKMLLAFA
+1 MRKLLGLLF
-13 LITCLPIPCCA
+13 LLLPLASLA
-24 QSASE
+24 QTDVE
-29 KKAAQKAELKAE
+29 K
-41 LKAEELK
+41 KAEELK
-48 NDASYICGEG
+48 TNTDYICGEG
-58 WGDTYSSADQA
+58 WASTYNSADQA
-69 ALNDLISKIS
+69 ALADLISKIS
-79 LHVSNSFQINE
+79 INVSNSFQISE

-97 GFDSKTAVTSV
+97 GLDSKTAVKSV

-120 NNLVISNAPQTHV
+120 NNLVISNSPQAHV
-133 LRYIKSSEVIKIF
+133 LRYIKRSEIVKIF
-146 DERKEKVFDYVR
+146 EERKEKVFDYVR

-163 EEKAKI
+163 EEKGKI

-194 DIDGE
+194 DIDGT

-214 MSNLS
+214 MGNLS
-219 TQIASKD
+219 TKIASKD
-226 GNDINLFIKYKNEPV
+226 GNDLNIFIKYKDQPV
-241 TSIDYTYFD
+241 TSLDYTYFD

-271 GVDVNSLQLKY
+271 GIDINSLQLKY

-289 CQIDKELESVMQLFK
+289 CQIDKELESVMNLFK
-304 GTPFKNASVYISNLD
+304 GTPFKNATLYINNID
-319 KKSAVSSEARKE
+319 KKSAVSTEAKKE
-331 FEKSVKTES
+331 FEKVVKTES
-340 AANLETLSKVNDE
+340 AANLEALTQVDDE
-353 KQLAGI
+353 KQLAATMTRI
-359 MNRVVNAIKTRQY
+359 VNAIKAKNY
-372 DSVNDCFSADGL
+372 DSVNDCFNSDGL

-391 NYGQARLLGNP
+391 HYGQARVLGNP
-402 QFSFYTMGK
+402 QFSFYKMGK

-424 RNNKRKFVEDVTF
+424 QNNKRKFVEDVTF
-437 TFGEDRKI
+437 TFGEDKKI

-451 LGSQA
+451 LGNEA
-456 KTDIFDK
+456 KTDIFNK

-503 TIITGHV
+503 TIITGHI
-510 IKRNPRLS
+510 IKKNPKANIEGQSYL
-518 MEDQASTFGDN
+518 ADN

-584 YSSNYGD
+584 YSTNYGD

-613 WQPDRNPNINSNLPR
+613 WQPDRNPNINANLPR

>member
-1 MHRLLKMLLAFA
+1 MHKTIWMILMLL
-13 LITCLPIPCCA
+13 LPLTSLA
-24 QSASE
+24 QT
-29 KKAAQKAELKAE
+29 
-41 LKAEELK
+41 AEERAEQMK
-48 NDASYICGEG
+48 ANAEYICGEG
-58 WGDTYSSADQA
+58 WGDTYNSADQA
-69 ALNDLISKIS
+69 ALADLISKIS
-79 LHVSNSFQINE
+79 LNISNSFEIKE
-90 EELNTNS
+90 EEFNTNS
-97 GFDSKTAVTSV
+97 SFDSKTAITSV

-120 NNLVISNAPQTHV
+120 FNLVISNTPQTHV
-133 LRYIKSSEVIKIF
+133 LRYIRKSEVNKIF

-194 DIDGE
+194 TIDGV

-219 TQIASKD
+219 TKIASKD
-226 GNDINLFIKYKNEPV
+226 GNEINLFIKYKGEPV
-241 TSIDYTYFD
+241 TSLDYTYFD

-271 GVDVNSLQLKY
+271 GVEINSLQLKY

-304 GTPFKNASVYISNLD
+304 GTSFKNASVYINNLD
-319 KKSAVSSEARKE
+319 KKSAVSSEAKKE

-340 AANLETLSKVNDE
+340 AANLETLSKVENE
-353 KQLAGI
+353 KELAGI
-359 MNRVVNAIKTRQY
+359 MTRVINAIKAKDY
-372 DSVNDCFSADGL
+372 DSVSDCFSEDGL

-391 NYGQARLLGNP
+391 NYGQARLLGDP

-418 PMAFSF
+418 PMSFSF
-424 RNNKRKFVEDVTF
+424 KNNRRKFVEDVTF
-437 TFGEDRKI
+437 TFDDNKKI

-456 KTDIFDK
+456 KTDIFNK

-503 TIITGHV
+503 TIITGHI
-510 IKRNPRLS
+510 IKKAPKVA
-518 MEDQASTFGDN
+518 MEGESFINSNN
-529 KPLIKYTRQTKSEYL
+529 KLIKYTRQTKSEYM

-584 YSSNYGD
+584 YSTNYGD
-591 HGYLFLMVDFNDPE
+591 HGYLFLMVDFNDPD

>member
-1 MHRLLKMLLAFA
+1 MHKTVWMILMLL
-13 LITCLPIPCCA
+13 LPLTSLA
-24 QSASE
+24 QT
-29 KKAAQKAELKAE
+29 
-41 LKAEELK
+41 AEERAEQMK
-48 NDASYICGEG
+48 ANAEYICGEG
-58 WGDTYSSADQA
+58 WGDTYNSADQA
-69 ALNDLISKIS
+69 ALADLISKIS
-79 LHVSNSFQINE
+79 LNISNSFEIKE
-90 EELNTNS
+90 EEFNTNS
-97 GFDSKTAVTSV
+97 SFDSKTAITSV

-120 NNLVISNAPQTHV
+120 FNLVISNTPQTHV
-133 LRYIKSSEVIKIF
+133 LRYIRKSEVNKIF

-194 DIDGE
+194 TIDGV

-219 TQIASKD
+219 TKIASKD
-226 GNDINLFIKYKNEPV
+226 GNEINLFIKYKGEPV
-241 TSIDYTYFD
+241 TSLDYTYFD

-271 GVDVNSLQLKY
+271 GVEINSLQLKY

-304 GTPFKNASVYISNLD
+304 GTSFKNASVYINNLD
-319 KKSAVSSEARKE
+319 KKSAVSSEAKKE

-340 AANLETLSKVNDE
+340 AANLETLSKVENE
-353 KQLAGI
+353 KELAGI
-359 MNRVVNAIKTRQY
+359 MTRVINAIKAKDY
-372 DSVNDCFSADGL
+372 DSVSDCFSEDGL

-391 NYGQARLLGNP
+391 NYGQARLLGDP

-424 RNNKRKFVEDVTF
+424 KNNRRKFVEDVTF
-437 TFGEDRKI
+437 TFDENKKI

-456 KTDIFDK
+456 KTDIFNK

-503 TIITGHV
+503 TIITGHI
-510 IKRNPRLS
+510 IKKAPKVA
-518 MEDQASTFGDN
+518 MEGESFINSNN
-529 KPLIKYTRQTKSEYL
+529 KLIKYTRQTKSEYM

-591 HGYLFLMVDFNDPE
+591 HGYLFLMVDFNDPD

>member
-1 MHRLLKMLLAFA
+1 MHKTIWMILMLL
-13 LITCLPIPCCA
+13 LPLTSLA
-24 QSASE
+24 QT
-29 KKAAQKAELKAE
+29 
-41 LKAEELK
+41 AEERAEQMK
-48 NDASYICGEG
+48 ANAEYICGEG
-58 WGDTYSSADQA
+58 WGDTYNSADQA
-69 ALNDLISKIS
+69 ALADLISKIS
-79 LHVSNSFQINE
+79 LNISNSFEIKE
-90 EELNTNS
+90 EEFNTNS
-97 GFDSKTAVTSV
+97 SFDSKTAITSV

-120 NNLVISNAPQTHV
+120 FNLVISNTPQTHV
-133 LRYIKSSEVIKIF
+133 LRYIRKSEVNKIF

-194 DIDGE
+194 TIDGV

-219 TQIASKD
+219 TKIASKD
-226 GNDINLFIKYKNEPV
+226 GNEINLFIKYKGEPV
-241 TSIDYTYFD
+241 TSLDYTYFD

-271 GVDVNSLQLKY
+271 GVEINSLQLKY

-304 GTPFKNASVYISNLD
+304 GTSFKNASVYINNLD
-319 KKSAVSSEARKE
+319 KKSAVSSEAKKE

-340 AANLETLSKVNDE
+340 AANLETLSKVENE
-353 KQLAGI
+353 KELAGI
-359 MNRVVNAIKTRQY
+359 MTRVINAIKAKDY
-372 DSVNDCFSADGL
+372 DSVSDCFSEDGL

-391 NYGQARLLGNP
+391 NYGQARLLGDP

-424 RNNKRKFVEDVTF
+424 KNNRRKFVEDVTF
-437 TFGEDRKI
+437 TFDENKKI

-456 KTDIFDK
+456 KTDIFNK

-503 TIITGHV
+503 TIITGHI
-510 IKRNPRLS
+510 IKKAPKVA
-518 MEDQASTFGDN
+518 MEGESFINSNN
-529 KPLIKYTRQTKSEYL
+529 KLIKYTRQTKSEYM

-550 FQSNQFINI
+550 VQSNQFINI
-559 RFADNDVVKMGAGGE
+559 RFADNDVVKRGAGGE

-584 YSSNYGD
+584 YSTNYGD
-591 HGYLFLMVDFNDPE
+591 HGYLFLMVDFNDPD

>member
-1 MHRLLKMLLAFA
+1 MHKTIWMILMLL
-13 LITCLPIPCCA
+13 LPLTSLA
-24 QSASE
+24 QT
-29 KKAAQKAELKAE
+29 
-41 LKAEELK
+41 AEERAEQMK
-48 NDASYICGEG
+48 ANAEYICGEG
-58 WGDTYSSADQA
+58 WGDTYNSADQA
-69 ALNDLISKIS
+69 ALADLISKIS
-79 LHVSNSFQINE
+79 LNISNSFEIKE
-90 EELNTNS
+90 EEFNTNS
-97 GFDSKTAVTSV
+97 SFDSKTAIISV

-120 NNLVISNAPQTHV
+120 FNLVISNTPQTHV
-133 LRYIKSSEVIKIF
+133 LRYIRKSEVNKIF

-194 DIDGE
+194 TIDGV

-219 TQIASKD
+219 TKIASKD
-226 GNDINLFIKYKNEPV
+226 GNEINLFIKYKGEPV
-241 TSIDYTYFD
+241 TSLDYTYFD

-271 GVDVNSLQLKY
+271 GVEINSLQLKY
-282 EYEYADQ
+282 EYEHADQ

-304 GTPFKNASVYISNLD
+304 GTSFKNPSVYINNLD
-319 KKSAVSSEARKE
+319 KKSAVSSEAKKE

-340 AANLETLSKVNDE
+340 AANLETLSKVENE
-353 KQLAGI
+353 KELAGI
-359 MNRVVNAIKTRQY
+359 MTRVINAIKAKDY
-372 DSVNDCFSADGL
+372 DSVSDCFSEDGL

-391 NYGQARLLGNP
+391 NYGQARLLGDP

-424 RNNKRKFVEDVTF
+424 KNNRRKFVEDVTF
-437 TFGEDRKI
+437 TFDENKKI

-456 KTDIFDK
+456 KTDIFNK

-470 YAKMV
+470 YAIMV

-490 RLDYLESV
+490 RIDYLESV

-503 TIITGHV
+503 TIITGHI
-510 IKRNPRLS
+510 IKKAPKVA
-518 MEDQASTFGDN
+518 MEGESFINSNN
-529 KPLIKYTRQTKSEYL
+529 KLIKYTRQTKSEYM

-584 YSSNYGD
+584 YSTNYGD
-591 HGYLFLMVDFNDPE
+591 HGYLFLMVDFNDPD

>member
-1 MHRLLKMLLAFA
+1 MHKTIWMLLM
-13 LITCLPIPCCA
+13 LLLPLASVA
-24 QSASE
+24 QT
-29 KKAAQKAELKAE
+29 
-41 LKAEELK
+41 AEERAEQMK
-48 NDASYICGEG
+48 ANADYICGEG
-58 WGDTYSSADQA
+58 WGETYNSADQA
-69 ALNDLISKIS
+69 ALADLISKIS
-79 LHVSNSFQINE
+79 LNISNSFEIKE
-90 EELNTNS
+90 EEFNTNS
-97 GFDSKTAVTSV
+97 NFDSKTAVTSV

-120 NNLVISNAPQTHV
+120 NNLVISNTPQTHV
-133 LRYIKSSEVIKIF
+133 LRYIKRSEVNKIF

-194 DIDGE
+194 TIDGV

-214 MSNLS
+214 LGNIS
-219 TQIASKD
+219 TKVASKD
-226 GNDINLFIKYKNEPV
+226 GNDINLFIKYKGEPV
-241 TSIDYTYFD
+241 ASLDYTYFD

-271 GVDVNSLQLKY
+271 GVDINSLQLKY

-289 CQIDKELESVMQLFK
+289 CQIDKELESVMHLFK
-304 GTPFKNASVYISNLD
+304 GTPFKNATTYINNLD
-319 KKSAVSSEARKE
+319 KKTAVSSEAKKD

-340 AANLETLSKVNDE
+340 AANLADLGKVEDE
-353 KQLAGI
+353 KTLADI
-359 MNRVVNAIKTRQY
+359 MGKVVNAIKTQNY
-372 DSVNDCFSADGL
+372 DSANEYFSEDGL

-391 NYGQARLLGNP
+391 NYGKARLLGDP
-402 QFSFYTMGK
+402 QFSFYKMGK

-424 RNNKRKFVEDVTF
+424 QNNKRKFVEDVTF
-437 TFGEDRKI
+437 TFDENKKI

-456 KTDIFDK
+456 KTDIFNK

-475 IATFLENYKTAFALK
+475 IASFLENYKTAFALK

-503 TIITGHV
+503 TIITGHI
-510 IKRNPRLS
+510 IKKAPKVAIEGESYIANN
-518 MEDQASTFGDN
+518 N
-529 KPLIKYTRQTKSEYL
+529 KLIKYTRQTKSEYM

-584 YSSNYGD
+584 YSTNYGD

>member
-1 MHRLLKMLLAFA
+1 
-13 LITCLPIPCCA
+13 
-24 QSASE
+24 
-29 KKAAQKAELKAE
+29 
-41 LKAEELK
+41 
-48 NDASYICGEG
+48 
-58 WGDTYSSADQA
+58 
-69 ALNDLISKIS
+69 
-79 LHVSNSFQINE
+79 
-90 EELNTNS
+90 
-97 GFDSKTAVTSV
+97 
-108 MNSYAQATLTNT
+108 
-120 NNLVISNAPQTHV
+120 
-133 LRYIKSSEVIKIF
+133 
-146 DERKEKVFDYVR
+146 
-158 SAMRA
+158 MRA

-194 DIDGE
+194 TIDGV

-219 TQIASKD
+219 TKIASKD
-226 GNDINLFIKYKNEPV
+226 GNEINLFIKYKGEPV
-241 TSIDYTYFD
+241 TSLDYTYFD

-271 GVDVNSLQLKY
+271 GVEINSLQLKY

-304 GTPFKNASVYISNLD
+304 GTSFKNASVYINNLD
-319 KKSAVSSEARKE
+319 KKSAVSSEAKKE

-340 AANLETLSKVNDE
+340 AANLETLSKVGNE
-353 KQLAGI
+353 KELAGI
-359 MNRVVNAIKTRQY
+359 MTRVINAIKAKDY
-372 DSVNDCFSADGL
+372 DSVSDCFSEDGL

-391 NYGQARLLGNP
+391 NYGQARLLGDP

-424 RNNKRKFVEDVTF
+424 KNNRRKFVEDVTF
-437 TFGEDRKI
+437 TFDENKKI

-456 KTDIFDK
+456 KTDIFNK

-503 TIITGHV
+503 TIITGHI
-510 IKRNPRLS
+510 IKKAPKVA
-518 MEDQASTFGDN
+518 MEGESFINSNN
-529 KPLIKYTRQTKSEYL
+529 KLIKYTRQTKSEYM

-584 YSSNYGD
+584 YSTNYGD
-591 HGYLFLMVDFNDPE
+591 HGYLFLMVDFNDPD

>member
-1 MHRLLKMLLAFA
+1 MHKTIWMILMLL
-13 LITCLPIPCCA
+13 LPLTSLA
-24 QSASE
+24 QT
-29 KKAAQKAELKAE
+29 
-41 LKAEELK
+41 AEERAEQMK
-48 NDASYICGEG
+48 ANAEYICGEG
-58 WGDTYSSADQA
+58 WGDTYNSADQA
-69 ALNDLISKIS
+69 ALADLISKIS
-79 LHVSNSFQINE
+79 LNISNSFEIKE
-90 EELNTNS
+90 EEFNTTS
-97 GFDSKTAVTSV
+97 SFDSKTAITSV

-120 NNLVISNAPQTHV
+120 FNLVISNTPQTHV
-133 LRYIKSSEVIKIF
+133 LRYIRKSEVNKIF

-194 DIDGE
+194 TIDGV

-219 TQIASKD
+219 TKIASKD
-226 GNDINLFIKYKNEPV
+226 GNEINLFIKYKGEPV
-241 TSIDYTYFD
+241 TSLDYTYFD

-271 GVDVNSLQLKY
+271 GVEINSLQLKY

-304 GTPFKNASVYISNLD
+304 GTSFKNASVYINNLD
-319 KKSAVSSEARKE
+319 KKSAVSSEAKKE

-340 AANLETLSKVNDE
+340 AANLETLSKVENE
-353 KQLAGI
+353 KELAGI
-359 MNRVVNAIKTRQY
+359 MTRVINAIKAKEY
-372 DSVNDCFSADGL
+372 DSVSDCFSEDGL

-391 NYGQARLLGNP
+391 NYGQARLLGDP

-424 RNNKRKFVEDVTF
+424 KNNRRKFVEDVTF
-437 TFGEDRKI
+437 TFDENKKI

-456 KTDIFDK
+456 KTDIFNK

-503 TIITGHV
+503 TIITGHI
-510 IKRNPRLS
+510 IKKAPKVA
-518 MEDQASTFGDN
+518 MEGESFINSNN
-529 KPLIKYTRQTKSEYL
+529 KLIKYTRQTKSEYM

-559 RFADNDVVKMGAGGE
+559 RFAGNDVVKMGAGGE

-584 YSSNYGD
+584 YSTNYGD
-591 HGYLFLMVDFNDPE
+591 HGYLFLMVDFNDPD

>member
-1 MHRLLKMLLAFA
+1 MHKTIWMILMLL
-13 LITCLPIPCCA
+13 LPLTSLA
-24 QSASE
+24 QT
-29 KKAAQKAELKAE
+29 
-41 LKAEELK
+41 AEERAEQMK
-48 NDASYICGEG
+48 ANAEYICGEG
-58 WGDTYSSADQA
+58 WGDTYNSADQA
-69 ALNDLISKIS
+69 ALADLISKIS
-79 LHVSNSFQINE
+79 LNISNSFEIKE
-90 EELNTNS
+90 EEFNTNS
-97 GFDSKTAVTSV
+97 SFDSKTAISSV

-120 NNLVISNAPQTHV
+120 FNLVISNTPQTHV
-133 LRYIKSSEVIKIF
+133 LRYIRKSEVNKIF

-194 DIDGE
+194 TIDGV

-219 TQIASKD
+219 TKIASKD
-226 GNDINLFIKYKNEPV
+226 GNEINLFIKYKGEPV
-241 TSIDYTYFD
+241 TSLDYTYFD

-304 GTPFKNASVYISNLD
+304 GTSFKNASVYINNLD
-319 KKSAVSSEARKE
+319 KKSAVSSEAKKE

-340 AANLETLSKVNDE
+340 AANLETLSKVENE
-353 KQLAGI
+353 KELADI
-359 MNRVVNAIKTRQY
+359 MTRVINAIKAKDY
-372 DSVNDCFSADGL
+372 DSVSDCFSEDGL

-391 NYGQARLLGNP
+391 NYGQARLLGDP

-424 RNNKRKFVEDVTF
+424 KNNRRKFVEDVTF
-437 TFGEDRKI
+437 TFDENKKI

-456 KTDIFDK
+456 KTDIFNK

-503 TIITGHV
+503 TIITGHI
-510 IKRNPRLS
+510 IKKAPKVA
-518 MEDQASTFGDN
+518 MEGESFINSNN
-529 KPLIKYTRQTKSEYL
+529 KLIKYTRQTKSEYM

-584 YSSNYGD
+584 YSTNYGD
-591 HGYLFLMVDFNDPE
+591 HGYLFLMVDFNDPD

>member
-1 MHRLLKMLLAFA
+1 MHKTIWMILMLL
-13 LITCLPIPCCA
+13 LPLTSLA
-24 QSASE
+24 QT
-29 KKAAQKAELKAE
+29 
-41 LKAEELK
+41 AEERAEQMK
-48 NDASYICGEG
+48 ANAEYICGEG
-58 WGDTYSSADQA
+58 WGDTYNSADQA
-69 ALNDLISKIS
+69 ALADLISKIS
-79 LHVSNSFQINE
+79 LNISNSFEIKE
-90 EELNTNS
+90 EEFNTNS
-97 GFDSKTAVTSV
+97 SFDSKTAITSV

-120 NNLVISNAPQTHV
+120 FNLVISNTPQTHV
-133 LRYIKSSEVIKIF
+133 LRYIRKSEVNKIF

-194 DIDGE
+194 TIDGV

-219 TQIASKD
+219 TKIASKD
-226 GNDINLFIKYKNEPV
+226 GNEINLFIKYKGEPV
-241 TSIDYTYFD
+241 TSLDYTYFD

-257 YSAKDGMGIVELRP
+257 YSAKDGMGIVELRS
-271 GVDVNSLQLKY
+271 GVEINSLQLKY

-304 GTPFKNASVYISNLD
+304 GTSFKNASVYINNLD
-319 KKSAVSSEARKE
+319 KKSAVSSEAKKE

-340 AANLETLSKVNDE
+340 AANLETLSKVENE
-353 KQLAGI
+353 KELAGI
-359 MNRVVNAIKTRQY
+359 MTRVINAIKAKDY
-372 DSVNDCFSADGL
+372 DSVSDCFSEDGL

-391 NYGQARLLGNP
+391 NYGQARLLGDP

-424 RNNKRKFVEDVTF
+424 KNNRRKFVEDVTF
-437 TFGEDRKI
+437 TFDENKKI

-456 KTDIFDK
+456 KTDIFNK

-503 TIITGHV
+503 TIITGHI
-510 IKRNPRLS
+510 IKKAPKVA
-518 MEDQASTFGDN
+518 MEGESFINSNN
-529 KPLIKYTRQTKSEYL
+529 KLIKYTRQTKSEYM

-584 YSSNYGD
+584 YSTNYGD
-591 HGYLFLMVDFNDPE
+591 HGYLFLMVDFNDPD

>member
-1 MHRLLKMLLAFA
+1 MHKTIWMILMLL
-13 LITCLPIPCCA
+13 LPLTSLA
-24 QSASE
+24 QT
-29 KKAAQKAELKAE
+29 
-41 LKAEELK
+41 AEERAEQMK
-48 NDASYICGEG
+48 ANAEYICGEG
-58 WGDTYSSADQA
+58 WGDTYNSADQA
-69 ALNDLISKIS
+69 ALADLISKIS
-79 LHVSNSFQINE
+79 LNISNSFEIKE
-90 EELNTNS
+90 EEFNTNS
-97 GFDSKTAVTSV
+97 NFDSKTAIISV

-120 NNLVISNAPQTHV
+120 FNLVISNTPQTHV
-133 LRYIKSSEVIKIF
+133 LRYIRKSEVNKIF

-158 SAMRA
+158 SAMKA

-194 DIDGE
+194 TIDGV

-219 TQIASKD
+219 TKIASKD
-226 GNDINLFIKYKNEPV
+226 GNEINLFIKYKGEPV
-241 TSIDYTYFD
+241 TSLDYTYFD

-271 GVDVNSLQLKY
+271 GVEINSLQLKY

-304 GTPFKNASVYISNLD
+304 GTSFKNASVYINNLD
-319 KKSAVSSEARKE
+319 KKSAVSSEAKKE

-340 AANLETLSKVNDE
+340 AANMETLSKVENE
-353 KQLAGI
+353 KELAGI
-359 MNRVVNAIKTRQY
+359 MTKVINAIKAKDY
-372 DSVNDCFSADGL
+372 DSVSDCFSEDGL

-391 NYGQARLLGNP
+391 NYGQARLLGDP

-424 RNNKRKFVEDVTF
+424 KNNRRKFVEDVTF
-437 TFGEDRKI
+437 TFDENKKI

-456 KTDIFDK
+456 KTDIFNK

-503 TIITGHV
+503 TIITGHI
-510 IKRNPRLS
+510 IKKAPKVA
-518 MEDQASTFGDN
+518 MEGESFINSNN
-529 KPLIKYTRQTKSEYL
+529 KLIKYTRQTKSEYM

-584 YSSNYGD
+584 YSTNYGD
-591 HGYLFLMVDFNDPE
+591 HGYLFLMVDFNDPD

>member
-1 MHRLLKMLLAFA
+1 MHKTIWMILMLL
-13 LITCLPIPCCA
+13 LPLTSLA
-24 QSASE
+24 QT
-29 KKAAQKAELKAE
+29 
-41 LKAEELK
+41 AEERAEQMK
-48 NDASYICGEG
+48 ANAEYICGEG
-58 WGDTYSSADQA
+58 WGDTYNSADQA
-69 ALNDLISKIS
+69 ALADLISKIS
-79 LHVSNSFQINE
+79 LNISNSFEIKE
-90 EELNTNS
+90 EEFNTNS
-97 GFDSKTAVTSV
+97 SFDSKTAITSV

-120 NNLVISNAPQTHV
+120 FNLVISNTPQTHV
-133 LRYIKSSEVIKIF
+133 LRYIRKSEVNKIF

-194 DIDGE
+194 TIDGV

-219 TQIASKD
+219 PKIASKD
-226 GNDINLFIKYKNEPV
+226 GNEINLFIKYKGEPV
-241 TSIDYTYFD
+241 TSLDYTYFD

-304 GTPFKNASVYISNLD
+304 GTSFKNASVYINNLD
-319 KKSAVSSEARKE
+319 KKSAVSSEAKKE

-340 AANLETLSKVNDE
+340 AANLETLSKVENE
-353 KQLAGI
+353 KELAGI
-359 MNRVVNAIKTRQY
+359 MTRVINAIKAKDY
-372 DSVNDCFSADGL
+372 DSVSDCFSEDGL

-391 NYGQARLLGNP
+391 NYGQARLLGDP

-424 RNNKRKFVEDVTF
+424 KNNRRKFVEDVTF
-437 TFGEDRKI
+437 TFDENKKI

-456 KTDIFDK
+456 KTDIFNK

-503 TIITGHV
+503 TIITGHI
-510 IKRNPRLS
+510 IKKAPKVA
-518 MEDQASTFGDN
+518 MEGESFINSNN
-529 KPLIKYTRQTKSEYL
+529 KLIKYTRQTKSEYM

-584 YSSNYGD
+584 YSTNYGD
-591 HGYLFLMVDFNDPE
+591 HGYLFLMVDFNDPD

>member
-1 MHRLLKMLLAFA
+1 MHKTIWMILMLL
-13 LITCLPIPCCA
+13 LPLTSLA
-24 QSASE
+24 QT
-29 KKAAQKAELKAE
+29 
-41 LKAEELK
+41 AEERAEQMK
-48 NDASYICGEG
+48 ANAEYICGEG
-58 WGDTYSSADQA
+58 WGDTYNSADQA
-69 ALNDLISKIS
+69 ALADLISKIS
-79 LHVSNSFQINE
+79 LNISNSFEIKE
-90 EELNTNS
+90 EEFNTNS
-97 GFDSKTAVTSV
+97 SFDSKTAITSV

-120 NNLVISNAPQTHV
+120 FNLVISNTPQTHV
-133 LRYIKSSEVIKIF
+133 LRYIRKSEVNKIF

-194 DIDGE
+194 TIDGV

-219 TQIASKD
+219 TKIASKD
-226 GNDINLFIKYKNEPV
+226 GNEINLFIKYKGEPV
-241 TSIDYTYFD
+241 TSLDYTYFD

-271 GVDVNSLQLKY
+271 GVEINSLQLKY

-304 GTPFKNASVYISNLD
+304 GTSFKNASVYINNLD
-319 KKSAVSSEARKE
+319 KKSAVSSEAKKE

-340 AANLETLSKVNDE
+340 AANLETLSKVENE
-353 KQLAGI
+353 KELAGI
-359 MNRVVNAIKTRQY
+359 MTRVINAIKAKDY
-372 DSVNDCFSADGL
+372 DSVSDCFSEDGL

-391 NYGQARLLGNP
+391 NYGQARLLGDP

-424 RNNKRKFVEDVTF
+424 KNNRRKFVEDVTF
-437 TFGEDRKI
+437 TFDENKKI

-456 KTDIFDK
+456 KTDIFNK

-475 IATFLENYKTAFALK
+475 IATFLENYKTAFAMK

-503 TIITGHV
+503 TIITGHI
-510 IKRNPRLS
+510 IKKAPKVA
-518 MEDQASTFGDN
+518 MEGESFINSNN
-529 KPLIKYTRQTKSEYL
+529 KLIKYTRQTKSEYM

-584 YSSNYGD
+584 YSTNYGD
-591 HGYLFLMVDFNDPE
+591 HGYLFLMVDFNDPD

>member
-1 MHRLLKMLLAFA
+1 MHKTIWMILMLL
-13 LITCLPIPCCA
+13 LPLTSLA
-24 QSASE
+24 QT
-29 KKAAQKAELKAE
+29 
-41 LKAEELK
+41 AEERAEQMK
-48 NDASYICGEG
+48 ANAEYICGEG
-58 WGDTYSSADQA
+58 WGETYNSADQA
-69 ALNDLISKIS
+69 ALADLISKIS
-79 LHVSNSFQINE
+79 LNISNSFEIKE
-90 EELNTNS
+90 EEFNTNS
-97 GFDSKTAVTSV
+97 SFDSKTAITSV

-120 NNLVISNAPQTHV
+120 FNLVISNTPQTHV
-133 LRYIKSSEVIKIF
+133 LRYIRKSEVNKIF

-194 DIDGE
+194 TIDGV

-219 TQIASKD
+219 TKIASKD
-226 GNDINLFIKYKNEPV
+226 GNEINLFIKYKGEPV
-241 TSIDYTYFD
+241 TSLDYTYFD

-271 GVDVNSLQLKY
+271 GVEINSLQLKY

-304 GTPFKNASVYISNLD
+304 GTSFKNASVYINNLD
-319 KKSAVSSEARKE
+319 KKSAVSSEAKKE

-340 AANLETLSKVNDE
+340 AANLETLSKVENE
-353 KQLAGI
+353 KELAGI
-359 MNRVVNAIKTRQY
+359 MTRVINAIKAKDY
-372 DSVNDCFSADGL
+372 DSVSDCFSEDGL

-391 NYGQARLLGNP
+391 NYGQARLLGDP

-424 RNNKRKFVEDVTF
+424 KNNRRKFVEDVTF
-437 TFGEDRKI
+437 TFDENKKI

-456 KTDIFDK
+456 KTDIFNK

-470 YAKMV
+470 DAKMG

-503 TIITGHV
+503 TIITGHI
-510 IKRNPRLS
+510 IKKAPKVA
-518 MEDQASTFGDN
+518 MEGESFINSNN
-529 KPLIKYTRQTKSEYL
+529 KLIKYTRQTKSEYM

-584 YSSNYGD
+584 YSTNYGD
-591 HGYLFLMVDFNDPE
+591 HGYLFLMVDFNDPD